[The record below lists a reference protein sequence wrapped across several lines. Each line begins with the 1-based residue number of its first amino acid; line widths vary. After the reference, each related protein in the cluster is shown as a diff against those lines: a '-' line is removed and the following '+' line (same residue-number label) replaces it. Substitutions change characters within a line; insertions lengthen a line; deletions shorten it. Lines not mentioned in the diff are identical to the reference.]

1 MDTRQKS
8 AIIPWQKV
16 SREKGSTMKSLLA
29 EFKEFI
35 NRGNVIDMAVGI
47 IIGAAFTAIVTS
59 LTDDIINPLIKLIT
73 GGNGTDVAGLTI
85 PVAGTENGIDFGAF
99 ISAIINFLI
108 VAWVVFM
115 IVKAFNKMKDGT
127 AKLPFMKNAKGEEVI
142 EHAPTC
148 PFCLE
153 EINVGATRCPHC
165 TAELPAPA
173 EVTIEVVRK

>member
-1 MDTRQKS
+1 
-8 AIIPWQKV
+8 
-16 SREKGSTMKSLLA
+16 MKSLLA

-59 LTDDIINPLIKLIT
+59 LTDDIINPFIKLIT
-73 GGNGTDVAGLTI
+73 GG
-85 PVAGTENGIDFGAF
+85 AGTENGIDFGAF

-127 AKLPFMKNAKGEEVI
+127 AKLPFRKNAKGEEVI

-165 TAELPAPA
+165 TAELPTPA
-173 EVTIEVVRK
+173 EVTVEVVEK

>member
-1 MDTRQKS
+1 
-8 AIIPWQKV
+8 
-16 SREKGSTMKSLLA
+16 MKNLIS

-59 LTDDIINPLIKLIT
+59 LTDDIVNPLIKLIT

-85 PVAGTENGIDFGAF
+85 PVAGTEHGIDFGAF

-108 VAWVVFM
+108 VAWIVFL
-115 IVKAFNKMKDGT
+115 IVKAFNKMKSGG
-127 AKLPFMKNAKGEEVI
+127 AKMMKRGKNGEELV
-142 EHAPTC
+142 EVAPTC

-165 TAELPAPA
+165 TAELPSPA
-173 EVTIEVVRK
+173 EVTYEPVK

>member
-1 MDTRQKS
+1 
-8 AIIPWQKV
+8 
-16 SREKGSTMKSLLA
+16 MKSLLS
-29 EFKEFI
+29 EFKDFI

-47 IIGAAFTAIVTS
+47 IIGAAFTAIVAS
-59 LTDDIINPLIKLIT
+59 LTDDIINPFIKLIT

-115 IVKAFNKMKDGT
+115 IVKAFNKMKDGGL
-127 AKLPFMKNAKGEEVI
+127 KLKKRGKDGEELVAV
-142 EHAPTC
+142 APTC
-148 PFCLE
+148 PFCKE
-153 EINVGATRCPHC
+153 EINEGATRCPHC

-173 EVTIEVVRK
+173 EVTYQPAE

>member
-1 MDTRQKS
+1 M
-8 AIIPWQKV
+8 A
-16 SREKGSTMKSLLA
+16 EKEIKGIKKFFE
-29 EFKEFI
+29 EFKAFAM
-35 NRGNVIDMAVGI
+35 RGNVLDMAVGVV
-47 IIGAAFTAIVTS
+47 IGGAFTAIVNS
-59 LTDDIINPLIKLIT
+59 LVNDIINPAIGLFF
-73 GGNGTDVAGLTI
+73 NADFSDVVIQIGD
-85 PVAGTENGIDFGAF
+85 VGIGVGAF
-99 ISAIINFLI
+99 LNAIINFLI

-153 EINVGATRCPHC
+153 EINVGAPRCPHC

-173 EVTIEVVRK
+173 EVTIEVVKK